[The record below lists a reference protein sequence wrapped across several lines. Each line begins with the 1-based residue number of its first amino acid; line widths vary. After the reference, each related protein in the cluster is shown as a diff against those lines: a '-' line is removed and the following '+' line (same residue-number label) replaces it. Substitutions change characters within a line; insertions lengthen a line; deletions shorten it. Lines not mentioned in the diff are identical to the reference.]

1 MEDLIKK
8 IENEKNVNNIIKILS
23 EIIEKISSQNI
34 NLQSDGL
41 DIVIVNSL
49 DNPSDL
55 VRIKA
60 TELAEYS
67 KNEIVVKK
75 LIEKVKNDSNYFVRG
90 FAAKALG
97 SIGNII
103 AKEALEAATS
113 DNEGFVTSFASQALK
128 TINVKLTFSSKL
140 DSLRAK
146 LQVAK
151 K

>member
-23 EIIEKISSQNI
+23 EIIEKISLQNI

-75 LIEKVKNDSNYFVRG
+75 LIEKLKNDSNYFVRG